1 MIAQLKGVVDR
12 KTATGLILDVGGV
25 GYLVTCSEATSARLP
40 VGSTATIRIHTVV
53 REDSIELFGFATEL
67 EEALFH
73 ELVRVPGVG
82 PKMAMNML
90 SGGAPEEIAAAIV
103 HGDHARLKKLPG
115 VGKKIAER
123 LVVDLR
129 ERLAPFAT
137 GAQATRAQAAAP
149 AAPPPKD
156 DLHQALAALGYRPAE
171 IDRLAAE
178 ARANAAPDAGLDE
191 LVRAALRAR

>member
-12 KTATGLILDVGGV
+12 KTAAGLVLDVNGV

-40 VGSTATIRIHTVV
+40 AGTTATIRIHTAV
-53 REDSIELFGFATEL
+53 REDAIELFGFATEL
-67 EEALFH
+67 EESLFH

-129 ERLAPFAT
+129 ERLAPFASNAI
-137 GAQATRAQAAAP
+137 AQRAP
-149 AAPPPKD
+149 APSAPPLPRD
-156 DLHQALAALGYRPAE
+156 DLHQALAALGYKPAE
-171 IDRLAAE
+171 VDRLASE

>member
-12 KTATGLILDVGGV
+12 KTATGLVLDVSGV

-40 VGSTATIRIHTVV
+40 AGATATIRIHTAV
-53 REDSIELFGFATEL
+53 REDAIELFGFATEL

-82 PKMAMNML
+82 PKMAMNIL

-103 HGDHARLKKLPG
+103 GGDLARLKKLPG

-129 ERLAPFAT
+129 ERLAPFAANT
-137 GAQATRAQAAAP
+137 AVARAPAPVHAP
-149 AAPPPKD
+149 AAPRD
-156 DLHQALAALGYRPAE
+156 ELLQALAALGYKPAE
-171 IDRLAAE
+171 ADRLATE
-178 ARANAAPDAGLDE
+178 ARANTVADAPLDE